1 MIRLEMNNYNMILI
15 EKLLKYKLFH
25 QAKLISMNILPVE
38 KYYHLINNIIE
49 QAKFTYSPLG
59 KAFEKQVETI
69 EDQGKKQVEALE
81 NLKSKEQTKA
91 NKDKPEEINNQP
103 RATIIFN
110 ELISKRKKI
119 MSDLYDTVDKNKLYF
134 GYVDPTKDMSFYEY
148 MNSKE
153 LFIKLKNNGIRF
165 SDALKNQ
172 EVLLKKMK

>member
-1 MIRLEMNNYNMILI
+1 
-15 EKLLKYKLFH
+15 
-25 QAKLISMNILPVE
+25 MNILPVE

-59 KAFEKQVETI
+59 KAFEK
-69 EDQGKKQVEALE
+69 
-81 NLKSKEQTKA
+81 LKSKEQTKA

>member
-1 MIRLEMNNYNMILI
+1 MN
-15 EKLLKYKLFH
+15 LL
-25 QAKLISMNILPVE
+25 AKE
-38 KYYHLINNIIE
+38 
-49 QAKFTYSPLG
+49 
-59 KAFEKQVETI
+59 
-69 EDQGKKQVEALE
+69 
-81 NLKSKEQTKA
+81 
-91 NKDKPEEINNQP
+91 
-103 RATIIFN
+103 
-110 ELISKRKKI
+110 KKI